1 MRVVTQGHVNVHQSI
16 EVFSQ
21 HFHLP
26 TLAFMKFLFLAPRN
40 LTGDFI
46 NSKF

>member
-16 EVFSQ
+16 RSVF
-21 HFHLP
+21 P
-26 TLAFMKFLFLAPRN
+26 TLAFMKFLILAPRN